1 MKILLSIIIC
11 SSVAGECMPPI
22 SYKKLFPTEYDCLHF
37 GYAESQRR
45 LEAIGKHD
53 VNKFRLEFNLLT
65 ITYPLYLFPLQRVGY
80 LQIQP

>member
-1 MKILLSIIIC
+1 MKFLLSIIIC

-22 SYKKLFPTEYDCLHF
+22 AYKNLFSTEYDCLHF

-53 VNKFRLEFNLLT
+53 VN
-65 ITYPLYLFPLQRVGY
+65 
-80 LQIQP
+80 

>member
-22 SYKKLFPTEYDCLHF
+22 SYKELFPSQYDCLHF

-45 LEAIGKHD
+45 LEAIGEDD
-53 VNKFRLEFNLLT
+53 VNKYNMFIKFYCTPENT
-65 ITYPLYLFPLQRVGY
+65 V
-80 LQIQP
+80 